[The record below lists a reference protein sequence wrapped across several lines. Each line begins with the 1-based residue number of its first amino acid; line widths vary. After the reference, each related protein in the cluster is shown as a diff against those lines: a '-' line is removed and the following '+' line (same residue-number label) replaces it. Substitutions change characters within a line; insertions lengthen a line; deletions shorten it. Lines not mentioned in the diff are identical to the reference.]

1 MLRIEVLS
9 SPLPPLAIAALR
21 RLARAAFGDDF
32 TENDLAHA
40 LGGAHVVAT
49 YAHNQSIMLAHA
61 AVVPRTLHVGERPVR
76 VGYVEAV
83 ASQPDRQGEG
93 LGSRVMQAAAELICK
108 RYDIGALSTGEH
120 EFYERLGWEA
130 WRGSS
135 YIIGRDGRRRR
146 SADEDDGIMVLR
158 CAASRDIDLA
168 ADIACHDRPGDA
180 W

>member
-1 MLRIEVLS
+1 MLSIEIITGQLT
-9 SPLPPLAIAALR
+9 PTQREFLHGLAVAAY
-21 RLARAAFGDDF
+21 GKDF
-32 TENDLAHA
+32 TAHDLAHA
-40 LGGAHVVAT
+40 LDGVHIVVREGERW
-49 YAHNQSIMLAHA
+49 LAHA

-93 LGSRVMQAAAELICK
+93 LASRVMQAAAELICK

-158 CAASRDIDLA
+158 CAASCDIDLA